1 VTEFVTTNPKSVS
14 CREACKLGYE
24 GIAASGLA
32 RPAVREGFAHWVKVK
47 NPNAPAV
54 RREAEED

>member
-1 VTEFVTTNPKSVS
+1 M
-14 CREACKLGYE
+14 RALQQ
-24 GIAASGLA
+24 AAWLA
-32 RPAVREGFAHWVKVK
+32 LPFREGFAHWVKVK